1 LPSPNREPVRQG
13 TAPDPPGFARGTLRC
28 GGTCIAEACLQKNR
42 PFITLFMYNPRMKRK
57 ALIAALALASSLA
70 LPASTLYADD
80 ADIPYAA
87 CIPYRIV
94 RGAANIALGWTEIIL
109 RPFGESKTES
119 IGEAMSMGGAHT
131 LMRLV
136 AGVTDITT
144 FWVPDIQMLE
154 IYPDWQGWPY
164 LFHWS

>member
-1 LPSPNREPVRQG
+1 
-13 TAPDPPGFARGTLRC
+13 
-28 GGTCIAEACLQKNR
+28 
-42 PFITLFMYNPRMKRK
+42 MYNHPMKRK
-57 ALIAALALASSLA
+57 VLIAALALSLSLA
-70 LPASTLYADD
+70 LPASSLYADD
-80 ADIPYAA
+80 EEISYAA
-87 CIPYRIV
+87 RIPYRIV
-94 RGAANIALGWTEIIL
+94 RGVTNIALGWTEIFL

-119 IGEAMSMGGAHT
+119 VGEAMSMGGAHT